1 ALNWIGIVYG
11 SMKMH
16 RVALDYY
23 QRAISIYR
31 TIKDRSGES
40 YALSNLG
47 YSHEVLG
54 NLRKAMDCYRQAL
67 PLGRGVSDAGAQT
80 LALYN
85 LARLERNLGHLDEA
99 KSFVESS
106 LRLIESTR
114 TKVESLDLRA
124 SYFASV
130 RQSYDLYID
139 VLMKLQR
146 LRPSEK

>member
-1 ALNWIGIVYG
+1 G
-11 SMKMH
+11 
-16 RVALDYY
+16 
-23 QRAISIYR
+23 
-31 TIKDRSGES
+31 SGER
-40 YALSNLG
+40 YALSSLG
-47 YSHEVLG
+47 YSDEVLG

-114 TKVESLDLRA
+114 TKVASLDLRA

-130 RQSYDLYID
+130 RQRYDLYID
-139 VLMKLQR
+139 VLIKLQR
-146 LRPSEK
+146 VRPCCAFDAETPVRS